1 MNGQPVIGKVKT
13 FTAKT
18 VIILAGMILLA
29 AIILVAILRDRI
41 VNPTQWQ
48 VSVVGQGRITYQPD
62 IAKISLGVQIDKA
75 VNAEVALNHL
85 NKKVT
90 LTMEAIKK
98 AGVKPED
105 IINQNYSIVPQ
116 YDYIDNVATLGGY
129 NAHQQIIVTVKNLK
143 ENPDF
148 ISQIIGEATKAGA
161 NVVESVIFDV
171 SNPEN
176 YKQEARLKAIAD
188 AKSKAGSIANA
199 AGVKL
204 GEVVGWWENV
214 IQAPGMQSS
223 NMYIDGKGGMGGGVS
238 SGGIVPTGDQETVIE
253 INLNFKIK

>member
-1 MNGQPVIGKVKT
+1 MNGQTVVGKIKA

-18 VIILAGMILLA
+18 LIILVGMILLA
-29 AIILVAILRDRI
+29 AIILVAILRDWI
-41 VNPTQWQ
+41 VNPPQWQ
-48 VSVVGQGRITYQPD
+48 VSVIGQGRTTYQPD
-62 IAKISLGVQIDKA
+62 VAKISLGVQIDKA
-75 VNAEVALNHL
+75 VNAEVALNQL

-116 YDYIDNVATLGGY
+116 YDYLDNVAILAGY

-171 SNPEN
+171 LSPEN

-188 AKSKAGSIANA
+188 AKSKAGSIAQA

-204 GEVVGWWENV
+204 DKVVGWWENV
-214 IQAPGMQSS
+214 VQAPGIS
-223 NMYIDGKGGMGGGVS
+223 NVQYQYDGKGGMGGGAN
-238 SGGIVPTGDQETVIE
+238 SGGIVPAGDQEVVIE
-253 INLNFKIK
+253 INLNYKIK